1 MPAYPDLIHAF
12 DAGLRGAGLPPG
24 LTARNAA
31 EAERRFAVYRNNVAV
46 SLAEALASRFPVIQR
61 LVGAEFF
68 AAMARIYAESHRPET
83 PVLLEWGGSFP
94 GFLAGFEPLADYP
107 YMSDV
112 ARLEYA
118 RGLAFHAADAPP
130 ANPARLAGADPSGL
144 VLRLHPSV
152 QVLRLTHPAVSIWR
166 QNQPGTTP
174 QGLTLAAPEIALVL
188 RDPSFNVPV
197 STVTPAEAAMID
209 HIRQGATLTTAA
221 EMALWADPTF
231 DPQPLILRLVQ
242 SGAFLA
248 PEAIESC

>member
-1 MPAYPDLIHAF
+1 LTTYLDLIDAF

-24 LTARNAA
+24 LTARNP
-31 EAERRFAVYRNNVAV
+31 EETERRFAVYRNNVAV
-46 SLAEALASRFPVIQR
+46 SLTEALASRFPVIQR

-68 AAMARIYAESHRPET
+68 AAMARIYAERHRPET
-83 PVLLEWGGSFP
+83 PVLLEWGGSLP

-107 YMSDV
+107 YMPDV

-152 QVLRLTHPAVSIWR
+152 QVLRLNHPAVSIWH
-166 QNQPGTTP
+166 QNQPGTAP
-174 QGLTLAAPEIALVL
+174 QGLTLAGPEIALVL

-197 STVTPAEAAMID
+197 STITPAEAVMID

-221 EMALWADPTF
+221 EMALWADMAF
-231 DPQPLILRLVQ
+231 DPQPLILRLIR
-242 SGAFLA
+242 SGALLD
-248 PEAIESC
+248 PKEGEPC